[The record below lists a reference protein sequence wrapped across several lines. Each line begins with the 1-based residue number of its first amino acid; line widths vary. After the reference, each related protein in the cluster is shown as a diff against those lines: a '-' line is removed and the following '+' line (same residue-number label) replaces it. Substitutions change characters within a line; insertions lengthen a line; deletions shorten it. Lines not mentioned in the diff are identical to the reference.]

1 MGQLTSQ
8 QYYQQDSSDDE
19 KLFDDV
25 FGEDSEFQR
34 NKRNHEILK
43 QK

>member
-1 MGQLTSQ
+1 MGQPVTQ

-19 KLFDDV
+19 KLFEDV
-25 FGEDSEFQR
+25 FGKDSEFQR

-43 QK
+43 LK

>member
-1 MGQLTSQ
+1 MGQRATK

-43 QK
+43 LK